1 VRSFV
6 FYSGPYAFWLVKVY
20 CPLVGAF
27 IHINHY
33 ITTDLSG
40 VKRKVSANCK
50 FVCDPSKGFNDGFIS
65 LIAWGPRK
73 SGIAPNRVLQ
83 VDFGDQYDPSKK
95 PDLDTGLEASP
106 VKKMRGALE
115 AMWEKQREAAPA
127 EGKEPEGKADSMSYQ
142 I

>member
-1 VRSFV
+1 M
-6 FYSGPYAFWLVKVY
+6 FWLVKVY

-27 IHINHY
+27 NHINHY
-33 ITTDLSG
+33 IVTDLSG
-40 VKRKVSANCK
+40 VKRKVAPNCK

-83 VDFGDQYDPSKK
+83 VDFGDHYDPSKK
-95 PDLDTGLEASP
+95 PDMNLEASP

-115 AMWEKQREAAPA
+115 AMWEKQRETPIAPA
-127 EGKEPEGKADSMSYQ
+127 EEKKPGEKGADEMSYQ